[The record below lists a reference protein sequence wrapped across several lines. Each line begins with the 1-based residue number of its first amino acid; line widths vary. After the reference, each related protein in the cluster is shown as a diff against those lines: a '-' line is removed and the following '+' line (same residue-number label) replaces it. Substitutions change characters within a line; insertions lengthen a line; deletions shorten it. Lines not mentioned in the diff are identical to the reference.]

1 MDYSNITVDECG
13 ALANAIV
20 LQAIDDYEKA
30 IAVLATEYH
39 PETLKQE
46 EKIAMEKMR
55 ASKMKNDC
63 ERFFASAWY
72 SALTTIQPKVIKHG
86 IIDGICNARPVIYND
101 EKKCY
106 LCDCKSKLPV
116 KKGEKG
122 SPILKCRVC
131 KKYWRAF
138 GEPLEVKE

>member
-1 MDYSNITVDECG
+1 MDYSNMTVDEYG

-20 LQAIDDYEKA
+20 LQAIYDYEEA

-39 PETLKQE
+39 PETLEQE
-46 EKIAMEKMR
+46 KKIAMKKMR
-55 ASKMKNDC
+55 ASNMKNDC
-63 ERFFASAWY
+63 EMFFASAWY
-72 SALTTIQPKVIKHG
+72 STLTTIQPNVIKHG
-86 IIDGICNARPVIYND
+86 IIDGIRNAKPVIYNE
-101 EKKCY
+101 EKKSY
-106 LCDCKSKLPV
+106 LCDCKRKLPV